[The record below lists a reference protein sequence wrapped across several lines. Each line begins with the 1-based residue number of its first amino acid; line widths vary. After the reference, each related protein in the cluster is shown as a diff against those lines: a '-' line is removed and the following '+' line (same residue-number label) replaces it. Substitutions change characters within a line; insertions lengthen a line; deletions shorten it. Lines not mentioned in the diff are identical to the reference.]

1 MTKQKKIDRRLIM
14 VAVII
19 VIAVLVNMRISRDN
33 VKSPAPKI
41 ETQEAVRSEIPV
53 VVEKAAK
60 QTPQASSLT
69 VSRTNITIISRL
81 PKERTKDKKDR
92 ELTLDKKQK
101 STTRASTRSSSSFG
115 QDTDQAE
122 APAPGITYTKKL
134 PTKEEIEEMNA
145 KGIIIW

>member
-41 ETQEAVRSEIPV
+41 ETEEAVRSEIPV

-81 PKERTKDKKDR
+81 PKERT
-92 ELTLDKKQK
+92 TDKKQK
-101 STTRASTRSSSSFG
+101 STTRASTRPSSSFG